1 MIKTQKKKVPGLSTE
16 SDPMGGGGDRPSSLD
31 IGQLN
36 VSFGKNYILGKSLGP
51 SVNED
56 ALKVG

>member
-1 MIKTQKKKVPGLSTE
+1 
-16 SDPMGGGGDRPSSLD
+16 MGGGGDRPSSLD